1 MIHSLKIEGFKSFGS
16 AVRPIYLEPLNF
28 VVGANASGKTNLI
41 RSLFFLRDALL
52 NGVDKAVFAMGGP
65 REVRNRVVRERTQ
78 PKPCSISVSAKEL
91 PYEFLGRNGIT
102 YLLTGF
108 DYQFQ
113 ADLRTDDANP
123 TVQTERL
130 AVKLTTKEGAVA
142 EYKLERDNQKVR
154 IQDPTNAPDKQS
166 REEEVPEQ
174 ESAHLAAGVGFFG
187 LPAVLFRD
195 YVSRWQLY
203 NISPHIA
210 RLPTKE
216 EPSVELGPNGEN
228 LAVVLHEMEK
238 HNGKGAM
245 SAIVDGLK
253 GAIPGFQGIKSVPL
267 EIEGKWA
274 FQVIEDKIKAI
285 NPQSASDGTVRLLTL
300 MVIACWCAPT
310 ATLVAIEEP
319 ENGIHPHLSKQ
330 LVELFREASKHRQFI
345 ITTHNPSF
353 LDHLAPNEV
362 LLCDKGEDSFT
373 KVSHASDRDQIEVFR
388 KRFTLGELWRQG
400 VLGGIP

>member
-1 MIHSLKIEGFKSFGS
+1 MLHSLKIDGFKSFGS
-16 AVRPIYLEPLNF
+16 TARPIYLEPLNF

-65 REVRNRVVRERTQ
+65 REVRNRVVRERNQ
-78 PKPCSISVSAKEL
+78 PKPCSIAVSAKDL
-91 PYEFLGRNGIT
+91 SIEFGGRNGNNYT
-102 YLLTGF
+102 LTGF
-108 DYQFQ
+108 DYQFH
-113 ADLRTDDANP
+113 ADLRSDDANP

-130 AVKLTTKEGAVA
+130 VVKLISKNGEVD
-142 EYKLERDNQKVR
+142 EYKLERDQQKVR
-154 IQDPTNAPDKQS
+154 IQDPTNPPDKQV
-166 REEEVPEQ
+166 RVEEVPEQ
-174 ESAHLAAGVGFFG
+174 EAAHLAAGVGFFG

-203 NISPHIA
+203 NISPQIA

-216 EPSVELGPNGEN
+216 EPSMELGPNGEN
-228 LAVVLHEMEK
+228 LAVVLHEIEK

-253 GAIPGFQGIKSVPL
+253 GAVPGFQGIKSVPL
-267 EIEGKWA
+267 QIEGKWA

-330 LVELFREASKHRQFI
+330 LVELFREASKQRQFI

-353 LDHLAPNEV
+353 LDHLTPNEV

-373 KVSHASDRDQIEVFR
+373 KVTHASDREQIEVFR
-388 KRFTLGELWRQG
+388 KHFTLGELWRQG